1 MQLAS
6 NLPIL
11 PTMQPILSLLLF
23 LFLLPLHTHANCP
36 NNCKGKGLCTVNN
49 TCVCY
54 QNFTNLDCS
63 GYTCPNGTLWFDRAI
78 STDVDK
84 TPIAH
89 GVAECAGHGTCNRDN
104 GICDCDAAWTGRAC
118 ERRSCPA
125 GCSNN
130 GICTSTYNLGKWQGI
145 ETASGGSGPLYTNWD
160 GHMTYG
166 CFCDMGYYG
175 PHCGYRLC
183 PKGDDPEITNAGAR
197 SITIT
202 TANSASNAMSGTFK
216 LSFQGFETTFNADG
230 SQESSSLCVTF
241 IQALGNVKTAT
252 CTQSSLSGST
262 KGCIYTIAFTEWPV
276 LPMQNNIHSHQGN
289 PPLSDFVCSTASV
302 TVSSGTVSCVLADV
316 RASNVYEYLQC
327 SRRGKS
333 NIYISKKVNKQWHT
347 CEMDEIDILS
357 QTPLFQKK

>member
-1 MQLAS
+1 M
-6 NLPIL
+6 IE
-11 PTMQPILSLLLF
+11 ILSF
-23 LFLLPLHTHANCP
+23 SSRFLLDKITQNNAVGVQSTNPSNNATHPLPPPLSFSSTSPHP
-36 NNCKGKGLCTVNN
+36 CKLSQQLQRKKGLCTVNN

-78 STDVDK
+78 STDVDE

-166 CFCDMGYYG
+166 
-175 PHCGYRLC
+175 
-183 PKGDDPEITNAGAR
+183 
-197 SITIT
+197 SIK
-202 TANSASNAMSGTFK
+202 FYK
-216 LSFQGFETTFNADG
+216 
-230 SQESSSLCVTF
+230 
-241 IQALGNVKTAT
+241 
-252 CTQSSLSGST
+252 
-262 KGCIYTIAFTEWPV
+262 
-276 LPMQNNIHSHQGN
+276 
-289 PPLSDFVCSTASV
+289 
-302 TVSSGTVSCVLADV
+302 
-316 RASNVYEYLQC
+316 
-327 SRRGKS
+327 
-333 NIYISKKVNKQWHT
+333 
-347 CEMDEIDILS
+347 
-357 QTPLFQKK
+357 

>member
-1 MQLAS
+1 MIVLNLNDRSNFGHFHLDSFLWLWGKLNQCSWLFSINQSFQQCNPSSPSSSSFFFFYLSAPMQ
-6 NLPIL
+6 IV
-11 PTMQPILSLLLF
+11 PT
-23 LFLLPLHTHANCP
+23 TA
-36 NNCKGKGLCTVNN
+36 KEKGLCTVNN

-125 GCSNN
+125 GCSGN

-166 CFCDMGYYG
+166 
-175 PHCGYRLC
+175 
-183 PKGDDPEITNAGAR
+183 
-197 SITIT
+197 SIK
-202 TANSASNAMSGTFK
+202 FYK
-216 LSFQGFETTFNADG
+216 
-230 SQESSSLCVTF
+230 
-241 IQALGNVKTAT
+241 
-252 CTQSSLSGST
+252 
-262 KGCIYTIAFTEWPV
+262 
-276 LPMQNNIHSHQGN
+276 
-289 PPLSDFVCSTASV
+289 
-302 TVSSGTVSCVLADV
+302 
-316 RASNVYEYLQC
+316 
-327 SRRGKS
+327 
-333 NIYISKKVNKQWHT
+333 
-347 CEMDEIDILS
+347 
-357 QTPLFQKK
+357 